1 MVVVANW
8 NPISVHCE
16 AISVH
21 VGSCLVHVEAVSVY
35 DETDLAHWEAVSV
48 HDDTVLAHD
57 DAVLAHVEA
66 ILPYEEAISGH
77 GEVILK
83 IGCHND
89 TLEAVSHGSR
99 VPDRG
104 SGAHDGEV
112 DEALFWAAALAK
124 PLQCWLCNNK

>member
-1 MVVVANW
+1 MA
-8 NPISVHCE
+8 H
-16 AISVH
+16 
-21 VGSCLVHVEAVSVY
+21 
-35 DETDLAHWEAVSV
+35 DDTDLAHLEAVLI
-48 HDDTVLAHD
+48 HK
-57 DAVLAHVEA
+57 EA
-66 ILPYEEAISGH
+66 ILAYEVAISGH

-112 DEALFWAAALAK
+112 DEVHFLAAALAK
-124 PLQCWLCNNK
+124 PFQCWLCNNQ